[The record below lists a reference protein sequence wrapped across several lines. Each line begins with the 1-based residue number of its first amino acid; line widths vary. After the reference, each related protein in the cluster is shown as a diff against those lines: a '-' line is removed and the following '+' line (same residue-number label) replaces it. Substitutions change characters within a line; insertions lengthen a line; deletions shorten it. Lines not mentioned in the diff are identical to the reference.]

1 MIGNFWLTA
10 NLPTTDCSAETR
22 ASVAASFRVTIT
34 RCFVGLSDFAGA
46 VAVELKYTELLVP
59 TGGVYEFMYPT
70 VVGPRWALL
79 GPALLT
85 LAPLQSW
92 FSRDAYAELPLE
104 VLVLGGLWLFS
115 YLTVIHS
122 VERVARQ
129 RAVQRSAPATPSPE
143 RNADT
148 IRR

>member
-1 MIGNFWLTA
+1 RSWGWIGTA
-10 NLPTTDCSAETR
+10 SGSSFPSGHATGTVAVYGMLA
-22 ASVAASFRVTIT
+22 ALLAASTPYWSRKVGLWAGAAILWLVVGIT
-34 RCFVGLSDFAGA
+34 RLYLGVHWLSD
-46 VAVELKYTELLVP
+46 VL
-59 TGGVYEFMYPT
+59 GG
-70 VVGPRWALL
+70 
-79 GPALLT
+79 
-85 LAPLQSW
+85 
-92 FSRDAYAELPLE
+92 YA
-104 VLVLGGLWLFS
+104 LGGLWLFS

>member
-1 MIGNFWLTA
+1 VVALGAWAGSAILTDTVKALIDRARPPATEWIGTASGASFPSGHASDSVAVYGIVAALIAASTPYWPRKVGLWAGALIVWIVVGITRLYLGLHWLTDV
-10 NLPTTDCSAETR
+10 L
-22 ASVAASFRVTIT
+22 
-34 RCFVGLSDFAGA
+34 
-46 VAVELKYTELLVP
+46 
-59 TGGVYEFMYPT
+59 GG
-70 VVGPRWALL
+70 
-79 GPALLT
+79 
-85 LAPLQSW
+85 
-92 FSRDAYAELPLE
+92 YA
-104 VLVLGGLWLFS
+104 LGGLWLFS